1 MKNLTRNVVI
11 TPQTQSMINEQLST
25 LMQLTEGALHVEYEA
40 KFNIVFQDY
49 EIEVSAFLPS
59 QTFYLNSTDCDLDK
73 GLEDA
78 FLGLQHKLQKYDD
91 KKAVK
96 QAIATKISQVVNALN
111 GNRQAWLAKNR

>member
-49 EIEVSAFLPS
+49 EIKVSAFLPD
-59 QTFYLNSTDCDLDK
+59 QTFYLNNTDCDLDK

-78 FLGLQHKLQKYDD
+78 FLTLQYKLTKYHD
-91 KKAVK
+91 KKAF
-96 QAIATKISQVVNALN
+96 QRAIALKIGLILNALN
-111 GNRQAWLAKNR
+111 NNRQALLAKIR